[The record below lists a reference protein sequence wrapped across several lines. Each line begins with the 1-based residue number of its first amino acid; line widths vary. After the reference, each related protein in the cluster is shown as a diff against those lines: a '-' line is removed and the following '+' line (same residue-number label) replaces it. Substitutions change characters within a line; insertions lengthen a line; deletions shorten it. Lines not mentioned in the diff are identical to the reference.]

1 MSEFSEF
8 HDSQLNKEET
18 KPILSSSLPSLTST
32 KSEDQKSS
40 VSKNAI
46 RFVMLCLQ
54 YYIMGVL
61 YFCIDLPGGL
71 ETVIIKVTGI
81 NVMKYNA
88 IFSAYAWSDILMP
101 IIGGMIVD
109 RVVGMRCGYL
119 IFASILMIGQGVVT
133 IGGYLGIFWVML
145 LGRIIYGCGVGTM
158 QSLVTGSQVLL
169 YDSNITLIISINTG
183 FFRLCA
189 GVALF
194 VSHRIYTSF
203 SFLPT
208 SRHQLGAT
216 FGVGFVLTI
225 TVLLSAI
232 AIVLLDKL
240 IIKRLV
246 KERKKSRAKLSVNSL
261 FNFSFS
267 YWLLILIGSLFYPIV
282 FSLVGNGQ
290 FFFVAKYGMKI
301 NEAGLVNSI
310 NYAGAV
316 FLSPFLAILIGY
328 YRYHS
333 LWIMAG
339 VLLGISSH
347 VMFISG
353 TSFDNIALVYT
364 AAVLISLSYSFVVCA
379 QWPLIAEI
387 VNPDQLTTAFGIAM
401 ACSDLVYSPLS
412 ISQGT
417 IIDHF
422 GFFFYEIIN
431 VQVLWIV
438 LLIVVLLLIE
448 EISLR
453 YKISA
458 SAKRKRK

>member
-1 MSEFSEF
+1 MSEFTEF
-8 HDSQLNKEET
+8 HDSQDET
-18 KPILSSSLPSLTST
+18 KSILSSSRSSLRST
-32 KSEDQKSS
+32 KSEDQRSS

-54 YYIMGVL
+54 YYILGATH
-61 YFCIDLPGGL
+61 FCVNLPSGL

-81 NVMKYNA
+81 DVMKYNA
-88 IFSAYAWSDILMP
+88 IFSAYAWPDVLMP

-119 IFASILMIGQGVVT
+119 IFTSILMIGQGVMTV
-133 IGGYLGIFWVML
+133 GGYLGMFWVML
-145 LGRIIYGCGVGTM
+145 LGRIIFGCGVGIM
-158 QSLVTGSQVLL
+158 MSLVAGSQVLL
-169 YDSNITLIISINTG
+169 YDSNTALIISLNIG
-183 FFRLCA
+183 FTRICA

-194 VSHRIYTSF
+194 ISHRIYTNF
-203 SFLPT
+203 GFLPT
-208 SRHQLGAT
+208 SHHQLGAT

-225 TVLLSAI
+225 GVLLSAI
-232 AIVLLDKL
+232 AIALLDKL

-246 KERKKSRAKLSVNSL
+246 KERKKSRAKPSVNSL

-267 YWLLILIGSLFYPIV
+267 YWLLVLIGGLFYPVV

-310 NYAGAV
+310 NFAGAV
-316 FLSPFLAILIGY
+316 FLSPFLAIVIGL

-347 VMFISG
+347 VIFISV
-353 TSFDNIALVYT
+353 TSFDNKTLVYT
-364 AAVLISLSYSFVVCA
+364 AAVLISLAYSFIVCS
-379 QWPLIAEI
+379 QWPLIGEI

-401 ACSDLVYSPLS
+401 AFDDLVYSVLS
-412 ISQGT
+412 VAQGM
-417 IIDHF
+417 IIDYY
-422 GFFFYEIIN
+422 GFFIYELMN
-431 VQVLWIV
+431 AQVLWMAV
-438 LLIVVLLLIE
+438 LIVVLLLIE

-453 YKISA
+453 TQNKARAIV
-458 SAKRKRK
+458 KRRR